1 MLCAFPYKFLGIYN
15 LYRQMPLRAWSCVQA
30 VGQNAEMG
38 IIASNLDIQNEYNVV
53 FMYKLFLRHRP
64 SEPFILLHR
73 GYTDFGKYLT
83 ALRHEQLHVL
93 LRLFLFRLSRP
104 EYYNSWQVSRCLIGK

>member
-1 MLCAFPYKFLGIYN
+1 MTLRLCCEVFFYESGEILCAFPYKFLGIYN

-38 IIASNLDIQNEYNVV
+38 IIASNLYIQNEYNVV

-64 SEPFILLHR
+64 SEPF
-73 GYTDFGKYLT
+73 
-83 ALRHEQLHVL
+83 
-93 LRLFLFRLSRP
+93 
-104 EYYNSWQVSRCLIGK
+104 N